1 MVKEETDV
9 EISGGQR
16 ASYPRRASWT
26 KESIYRTEIWYFL
39 FCVRDPVK
47 NMISPK
53 RHCNVLFWEFGKIC

>member
-26 KESIYRTEIWYFL
+26 KESIYRTEI
-39 FCVRDPVK
+39 
-47 NMISPK
+47 
-53 RHCNVLFWEFGKIC
+53 